1 MRKSRMVLAM
11 AGVVLLALSACGAH
25 KGSQTGVTHLMNL
38 HSSGDGP
45 DEFALLPPKAL
56 EIPPDLSTLPEPT
69 VGGTNLT
76 DQHPVD
82 DAIVALGGKVP
93 SASAI
98 PAADTGLVRYA
109 GRSGGTADIRA
120 SLAADDL
127 AWRKKHPG
135 KLLERA
141 FSLTTYFDAYKAM
154 WLDAYAELQRWRDAG
169 VRTPSA
175 PPKDSGKSK
184 K

>member
-1 MRKSRMVLAM
+1 MVLAI
-11 AGVVLLALSACGAH
+11 AGVALLALGACGAH
-25 KGSQTGVTHLMNL
+25 KGVPKLMNL
-38 HSSGDGP
+38 HSASDGP

-56 EIPPDLSTLPEPT
+56 ALPEDLTALPEPT
-69 VGGTNLT
+69 PGGANLT
-76 DQHPVD
+76 DQNPMD

-93 SASAI
+93 EVKGVPAS
-98 PAADTGLVRYA
+98 DTGLVRYA
-109 GRSGGTADIRA
+109 TRAGGSADIRA

-135 KLLERA
+135 KFLERA

-154 WLDAYAELQRWRDAG
+154 WLDTYAELQRWRDAG

-175 PPKDSGKSK
+175 PPKDAAEPK

>member
-1 MRKSRMVLAM
+1 MRKSRMVLAV
-11 AGVVLLALSACGAH
+11 AGLVLLALSACGAH
-25 KGSQTGVTHLMNL
+25 KGAPHLMNL
-38 HSSGDGP
+38 HSSSDGP

-56 EIPPDLSTLPEPT
+56 ALPEDLTALPDPT
-69 VGGTNLT
+69 PGGENLT

-93 SASAI
+93 AVSGVPAS
-98 PAADTGLVRYA
+98 DSGLVRYA
-109 GRSGGTADIRA
+109 GRAGGVADIRA

-127 AWRKKHPG
+127 TWRKKHPG
-135 KLLERA
+135 KFLERV
-141 FSLTTYFDAYKAM
+141 FSLTTYYDAYKFM

-175 PPKDSGKSK
+175 PPKDSGKAQK
-184 K
+184 

>member
-1 MRKSRMVLAM
+1 MRKSRMVLAV
-11 AGVVLLALSACGAH
+11 AGVALLALGACGAH
-25 KGSQTGVTHLMNL
+25 KGAPHLMNL
-38 HSSGDGP
+38 HSSSKGP

-56 EIPPDLSTLPEPT
+56 ALPEDLTALPDPT
-69 VGGTNLT
+69 PGGENLT
-76 DQHPVD
+76 DQHPMD

-93 SASAI
+93 AVSGI
-98 PAADTGLVRYA
+98 PASDAGLVRYA
-109 GRSGGTADIRA
+109 GRAGGSADIRA

-141 FSLTTYFDAYKAM
+141 FSLTIYFDVYKAM
-154 WLDAYAELQRWRDAG
+154 WLDTYAELQRWRDAG

-175 PPKDSGKSK
+175 PPKDSGEPK